1 MFVFKDKEL
10 MKKILIIL
18 ISMIFIR
25 IGSVIPLPF
34 INTTIVNDF
43 FNNSGFGFLNLI
55 TGNSMSQMSLF
66 ALSISPYITSS
77 IVVQL
82 LTISIPSLE
91 ELSKDGKSGQN
102 KIKTITNVI
111 AIVLAFVQSISF
123 AIGFGKQGLLNPFNI
138 QTIIL
143 STLIWTIGSGILIF
157 IGEKITKLNLGNGI
171 SYILLFNILST
182 FPNDVFSLKEVFI
195 DGKILAVKLLNIFI
209 ILIIFFLLISACVF
223 LSTTEKRIP
232 MTFSRRIGNFENKN
246 YLPIPLNTCGV
257 MPIIFSSSIMSLPM
271 IINIFINNDILS
283 KINNYLNQSNWF
295 NLSNLKYSFGIIIYI
310 GLTYLFTSF
319 YLDINFN
326 VIEISKNLKT
336 QGATISGIRQGNPT
350 TEYLRKITRKLAF
363 IGTTIS
369 LLIIISIMILTHSF
383 GISSLSIGGTSI
395 LICVSIVLESKKA
408 IQTEIHNAKNRLRM
422 NDYQSLFGMKLAKKG
437 VWCWRDY
444 MFWKNQ
450 KL

>member
-1 MFVFKDKEL
+1 MFIFKDKEL
-10 MKKILIIL
+10 TKKILIIL
-18 ISMIFIR
+18 VAMIFIR

-43 FNNSGFGFLNLI
+43 FNNSGFKFLNLI
-55 TGNSMSQMSLF
+55 TGNSLSQMSLF

-82 LTISIPSLE
+82 LTIAIPSLE

-102 KIKTITNVI
+102 KIKTITNAI
-111 AIVLAFVQSISF
+111 AIVLAFIQSISF

-182 FPNDVFSLKEVFI
+182 FPNDVFSLKEIFI
-195 DGKILAVKLLNIFI
+195 DGKILAIKLLNIFI

-232 MTFSRRIGNFENKN
+232 MTFSRRIGNFQNKN
-246 YLPIPLNTCGV
+246 YFPIPLNICGV
-257 MPIIFSSSIMSLPM
+257 MPIIFSSSIMSLLM
-271 IINIFINNDILS
+271 IINIFINNNILS

-295 NLSNLKYSFGIIIYI
+295 NLNNLKYYSFGIIIYI

-369 LLIIISIMILTHSF
+369 LLIIISIMVLTHSF

-395 LICVSIVLESKKA
+395 LICVAIILESKKA
-408 IQTEIHNAKNRLRM
+408 IQTEIDSAKNRSYI
-422 NDYQSLFGMKLAKKG
+422 NSQKSLFGTSLKG
-437 VWCWRDY
+437 G
-444 MFWKNQ
+444 K
-450 KL
+450 